1 MMRLLA
7 AVGAAASVV
16 EAASTVA
23 ACVAP
28 TSGAGLFMPGDM
40 LTSPVPSQAARSRG
54 RRLRVEFIGAR
65 LIAVPIEVRPMVRQR
80 SEPLRQVPMA
90 ITTTTTTITTGAIAT
105 HTEMW
110 PALISISIDARHAG
124 GG

>member
-7 AVGAAASVV
+7 AVEAAASVV

-40 LTSPVPSQAARSRG
+40 LTSPVPLQAARSRG

-65 LIAVPIEVRPMVRQR
+65 LIAVPIEVRPMVQQR

-90 ITTTTTTITTGAIAT
+90 ITTITTGAIAT

-110 PALISISIDARHAG
+110 SALISISIDARHAG

>member
-7 AVGAAASVV
+7 AVEAAASVV

-40 LTSPVPSQAARSRG
+40 LTSPVPLQAARSRG

-65 LIAVPIEVRPMVRQR
+65 LIAVPIEGRPMVRPRAEALGQGAFG
-80 SEPLRQVPMA
+80 V
-90 ITTTTTTITTGAIAT
+90 TYYTNGAI
-105 HTEMW
+105 
-110 PALISISIDARHAG
+110 
-124 GG
+124 